1 MPGTRSAVRTLVWVD
16 RDGREEPLTAE
27 PRAYLLPRI
36 SPDGTKVA
44 LEVLDQ
50 VSNIWIWDFTRET
63 LTRLSFEPTGDF
75 YPVWTPDG
83 RRVVFESHRSGEG
96 NLFAKSADGTGE
108 VERLTESPTHQSPLS
123 ISPNG
128 EWIVFQDGLGPRSLA
143 LLPSNGERSWESL
156 LESGFDESNGEISP
170 DGRWIAYQSD
180 ASGLDEIYV
189 QPFPNVDE
197 GRWLISTGGGSR
209 PLWAPDGRELFYLA
223 PGGEVMAVPVQ
234 TEPTFTAGNGEVVV
248 EGSYAVFAA
257 GRTYDIAPDGQHFL
271 MIKHGATTD
280 TDDPFPGL
288 TRLQVVLN
296 WHQELLERVPIP

>member
-1 MPGTRSAVRTLVWVD
+1 M
-16 RDGREEPLTAE
+16 
-27 PRAYLLPRI
+27 
-36 SPDGTKVA
+36 
-44 LEVLDQ
+44 
-50 VSNIWIWDFTRET
+50 
-63 LTRLSFEPTGDF
+63 
-75 YPVWTPDG
+75 
-83 RRVVFESHRSGEG
+83 
-96 NLFAKSADGTGE
+96 
-108 VERLTESPTHQSPLS
+108 
-123 ISPNG
+123 
-128 EWIVFQDGLGPRSLA
+128 FQDGLGPRSLA

-248 EGSYAVFAA
+248 EGSYAVFAS

-271 MIKHGATTD
+271 MIKRGATTD
-280 TDDPFPGL
+280 TDDPFAGL

-296 WHQELLERVPIP
+296 WHKELLERVPIP